1 MSNLH
6 DPGSAS
12 EELVLDDLTTE
23 LEEALDASA
32 SRNGRSRH
40 EEAEQII
47 RSHLN
52 GGEAPPAGT

>member
-12 EELVLDDLTTE
+12 EELVLDDLATE

-32 SRNGRSRH
+32 SQNGRSRH
-40 EEAEQII
+40 EEAEHII

-52 GGEAPPAGT
+52 AGEAPPAGT